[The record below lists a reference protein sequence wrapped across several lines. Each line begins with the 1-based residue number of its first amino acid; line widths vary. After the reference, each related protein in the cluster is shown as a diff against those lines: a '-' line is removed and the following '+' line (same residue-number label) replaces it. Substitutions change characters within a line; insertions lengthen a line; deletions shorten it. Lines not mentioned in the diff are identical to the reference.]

1 MLNSEFRLL
10 NAFLQ
15 NPSKELYGREIE
27 RLTET
32 NHERAIVY
40 LGKLTESKVLFR
52 EKKGKQMFY
61 RLNKQSDVVQK
72 ALSVAEMERRMAFIK
87 KNKDGFILYDLV
99 SQVIKE
105 FRPAIY
111 FVILFGSV
119 ARGHATEGSDIDV
132 LFVLLQNG
140 KTESGIKE
148 IIKKKTIIT
157 GKEFSFHPVTLPELK
172 GRWSKEPIYKNIWDE
187 RIVFFGEENFWNFVL
202 KEGEPHG

>member
-1 MLNSEFRLL
+1 MLNSEFKVL

-40 LGKLTESKVLFR
+40 LGKLVDSKVLFR
-52 EKKGKQMFY
+52 EKKGRQVFY
-61 RLNKQSDVVQK
+61 RINKQSEVVQK
-72 ALSVAEMERRMAFIK
+72 ALSVAEMERKMIFIK
-87 KNKDGFILYDLV
+87 KNKDGFLIYDLV
-99 SQVIKE
+99 LQVIKE
-105 FRPAIY
+105 YRPAIY

-119 ARGHATEGSDIDV
+119 ARGHATESSDIDI

-140 KTESGIKE
+140 KTESGIRE
-148 IIKKKTIIT
+148 IIKKKTALT
-157 GKEFSFHPVTLPELK
+157 GKEFSFHSVTLPELK
-172 GRWSKEPIYKNIWDE
+172 LRWSKEPIYKNIWDE

-202 KEGEPHG
+202 KEGESHG